1 MSFEQRQELIEI
13 DHGDETQY
21 QFMDIDIDNFNDN
34 DYEDVE
40 TAFGTFPPGKE
51 AFLQSHAGGKA
62 IFQQIFDDFKKRFLM
77 AARRSDSRV
86 RREHVQIAI
95 NKWQIQIEC
104 LIDAYLQYKVEGP
117 VQVDGADLWPLHVL
131 SFSETGTR
139 LFSHPPGSSR
149 SNQTLLLHGYL
160 GFSPES
166 PAIVF
171 PLEFLETYHQIHRV
185 CPDFSFDALAKA
197 LNHLRKVPCTKYLR
211 DQLSNAYDTYL
222 AILRGVEDRVQKLLG
237 HADDWYMKNVCPPC
251 LYKVAGEPRLKYSM
265 FAAMD
270 RNNSLKLVD
279 AMFNAGTPRSD
290 DRKSTLF
297 RWLTPQQVDA
307 FKDEV
312 ANSTPRKHKTP
323 ATPAAA
329 PSVPSSGPEPLD
341 TAPGSNPVPP
351 PDDPVPQLIEVA
363 DEDDITWLNVHELD
377 EGDFAELTNSVNT
390 CVDRWKNAG
399 PEACK
404 KMFALFTIA
413 GIFVF
418 VCRHGHVL
426 VMCDMVQSGEFSLGV
441 KTVALRLRGIVPAF
455 HGHVHNRE
463 CQIGW
468 HPLYVDG
475 VGLEDFEEC
484 ERTFAKSNN
493 LASTTHMST
502 PFHRQQQIDEH
513 FFFHDLDKHAS
524 SAWTGNFIFQNYRQ
538 AIKKINVNTPQLE
551 ALEQKTKTSAPDY
564 KKFLQ
569 DEKDYFAARKSEPPE
584 VVRTVD
590 YMDLLEKLQK
600 ANTEHDEAK
609 AENSSLDYLIVVKG
623 YTKPQIAQEE
633 VAQFEEEHEIPECWV
648 PGSKEYEEALVLL
661 VERNYRRALDKLE
674 SLVVQRLF
682 ELTKLG
688 MNGVGYKLREKISKA
703 LRTRAEA
710 IQVALNKYNLAAT
723 QLNPPRDRLS
733 WTTVIDTMHLA
744 EFNLLRDTRSDIRS
758 FLWAKSANR
767 EAMVLYFGIKRA
779 KEEIRH
785 LNVEIQRLVMFM
797 ADDHVDYIRAIR
809 SNVMVAPHLAHE
821 LSQQWLH
828 CTRIHESIVSK
839 PIKGAGFG

>member
-1 MSFEQRQELIEI
+1 
-13 DHGDETQY
+13 
-21 QFMDIDIDNFNDN
+21 MDIDIDNFNDN

-62 IFQQIFDDFKKRFLM
+62 IFQQIFDDFKFLM

-117 VQVDGADLWPLHVL
+117 VQVDGADLWPLQ
-131 SFSETGTR
+131 TGTR

-197 LNHLRKVPCTKYLR
+197 LNHLRKYLNFLSVPCTKYLR

-312 ANSTPRKHKTP
+312 ANSTPRSRQKHKTP

-329 PSVPSSGPEPLD
+329 PKV
-341 TAPGSNPVPP
+341 
-351 PDDPVPQLIEVA
+351 

-404 KMFALFTIA
+404 KMFALFAIA

-426 VMCDMVQSGEFSLGV
+426 VMCDMVQSGE
-441 KTVALRLRGIVPAF
+441 
-455 HGHVHNRE
+455 
-463 CQIGW
+463 
-468 HPLYVDG
+468 
-475 VGLEDFEEC
+475 
-484 ERTFAKSNN
+484 
-493 LASTTHMST
+493 
-502 PFHRQQQIDEH
+502 
-513 FFFHDLDKHAS
+513 
-524 SAWTGNFIFQNYRQ
+524 
-538 AIKKINVNTPQLE
+538 
-551 ALEQKTKTSAPDY
+551 
-564 KKFLQ
+564 
-569 DEKDYFAARKSEPPE
+569 
-584 VVRTVD
+584 
-590 YMDLLEKLQK
+590 
-600 ANTEHDEAK
+600 
-609 AENSSLDYLIVVKG
+609 
-623 YTKPQIAQEE
+623 
-633 VAQFEEEHEIPECWV
+633 
-648 PGSKEYEEALVLL
+648 
-661 VERNYRRALDKLE
+661 
-674 SLVVQRLF
+674 
-682 ELTKLG
+682 
-688 MNGVGYKLREKISKA
+688 
-703 LRTRAEA
+703 
-710 IQVALNKYNLAAT
+710 
-723 QLNPPRDRLS
+723 
-733 WTTVIDTMHLA
+733 
-744 EFNLLRDTRSDIRS
+744 
-758 FLWAKSANR
+758 
-767 EAMVLYFGIKRA
+767 
-779 KEEIRH
+779 
-785 LNVEIQRLVMFM
+785 
-797 ADDHVDYIRAIR
+797 
-809 SNVMVAPHLAHE
+809 
-821 LSQQWLH
+821 
-828 CTRIHESIVSK
+828 
-839 PIKGAGFG
+839 